1 MPEHGAGRKGTPL
14 PIYVGGAS
22 GRHAPR
28 KKPFVKRGSR
38 NRSGDEKE
46 TSPGKRKGV
55 LLTERRTWNLLWAL
69 FIIAFVICLVCL
81 VTLGRMVQDGSISNN
96 EVSGGDSTKRGL
108 FAVWKENQVLAK
120 LKRLSHMFTSVD
132 ETKVKNLVTRHELSN
147 LGDYECVG
155 WRQTTNCTP
164 AGEREYENDKN
175 CTELIPNGVS
185 GYCEVR
191 NTRTGESNRV
201 LAMHC
206 DSLRPGV
213 QFKCDMFQSLLSYS
227 ILSTDYEH
235 DPNFSY
241 THNQDVFRARNKLSN
256 TPIPVGEDGLKNESV
271 GQLELSFDRGIV
283 FVIYEKLLLGA
294 YVSVRSLRA
303 LGCTL
308 PIEMW
313 YKTSETNV
321 EHPLLRL
328 MVEEFGV
335 YLRVIEDPL
344 ATHFYTKL
352 YAIFYSAFDNVLLL
366 DADNFAVR
374 DPNYLFDTQ
383 EFVETGAIFWPDFWK
398 PGNTIFNIHKNS
410 YVWDFFGKRPG
421 DDQPTDALQGVER
434 AHVLRLLSAP
444 STRGVAARVGR
455 QGSVPVR
462 VAQVKSTFHMTPRP
476 PGSAGTKHPD
486 YDLFCG
492 VTMVQ
497 HDPSGR
503 VIFLHRNTEKLTYAN
518 NRILWTHIQQYKRT
532 SALADYYVRGANGGK
547 VFPQFKRCFGK
558 DVHYE
563 KLFTLKPM
571 SAFPF
576 ENLEDDL
583 LRFAAA
589 GAEVLRLADY
599 KEKDEEQTEETN
611 KAEPGGR
618 MQHNKMFAFFFLIVI
633 SCALGL
639 ICVAS
644 LIQQRDLQL
653 QRLAVRSL
661 HGANE
666 HDANGLRGQMELMQQ
681 PAEDDNAADDLSN
694 FECVGWKARR
704 DCSPDGGPDPPND
717 RACNGTV
724 HNGES
729 GYCEI
734 RHKVTGEVHQV
745 MKMHCNSLRPDVAFK
760 CEEFATFLGYGRKAT
775 EYVHDKTFSM
785 ENCRKELVDDQLAAA
800 AAANEKP
807 KVADGDMVDKIRRG
821 VELSRTTAPA
831 RDIPQLRIELP
842 IVATPPPSFKR
853 GIVFVV
859 YEKMLQSVYASVR
872 SLRSMGCTLPVE
884 LWYKRSETN
893 PSHPLLRELTGRYG
907 AYVRE
912 IRDPRASKFYTKTYA
927 VFYSAFD
934 QVLLLDADN
943 FAVRDPT
950 YLFDTPQFQNDG
962 AIFWPD
968 FWRPKKT
975 IFNIQP
981 TSFVWEVFDLQPV
994 DMFEQE
1000 SGQVLINRKMHHK
1013 ALNVL
1018 MYYAFNPSIFERLR
1032 LAWGDKDLFRFAWL
1046 KTGSSFHMIETPPG
1060 SAGLKLPDQN
1070 IFCGVTM
1077 VQHDPERGVV
1087 FLHRNQEKLSSENR
1101 EKVWAHI
1108 QEFRMDE
1115 VGLDEYDVRGANG
1128 GRLNAATARI
1138 FITRRRSRVKAM
1150 NELPFAG
1157 LEQRLLNFVQEAARI
1172 DGTVDEQANVIQ
1184 GEDVVDVADPAHQ

>member
-256 TPIPVGEDGLKNESV
+256 TPIP
-271 GQLELSFDRGIV
+271 
-283 FVIYEKLLLGA
+283 
-294 YVSVRSLRA
+294 
-303 LGCTL
+303 
-308 PIEMW
+308 
-313 YKTSETNV
+313 
-321 EHPLLRL
+321 
-328 MVEEFGV
+328 
-335 YLRVIEDPL
+335 
-344 ATHFYTKL
+344 
-352 YAIFYSAFDNVLLL
+352 
-366 DADNFAVR
+366 
-374 DPNYLFDTQ
+374 
-383 EFVETGAIFWPDFWK
+383 
-398 PGNTIFNIHKNS
+398 
-410 YVWDFFGKRPG
+410 
-421 DDQPTDALQGVER
+421 
-434 AHVLRLLSAP
+434 
-444 STRGVAARVGR
+444 
-455 QGSVPVR
+455 
-462 VAQVKSTFHMTPRP
+462 
-476 PGSAGTKHPD
+476 
-486 YDLFCG
+486 
-492 VTMVQ
+492 

-611 KAEPGGR
+611 KAEP
-618 MQHNKMFAFFFLIVI
+618 
-633 SCALGL
+633 
-639 ICVAS
+639 
-644 LIQQRDLQL
+644 
-653 QRLAVRSL
+653 
-661 HGANE
+661 
-666 HDANGLRGQMELMQQ
+666 
-681 PAEDDNAADDLSN
+681 
-694 FECVGWKARR
+694 
-704 DCSPDGGPDPPND
+704 
-717 RACNGTV
+717 
-724 HNGES
+724 
-729 GYCEI
+729 
-734 RHKVTGEVHQV
+734 
-745 MKMHCNSLRPDVAFK
+745 
-760 CEEFATFLGYGRKAT
+760 
-775 EYVHDKTFSM
+775 
-785 ENCRKELVDDQLAAA
+785 
-800 AAANEKP
+800 
-807 KVADGDMVDKIRRG
+807 
-821 VELSRTTAPA
+821 
-831 RDIPQLRIELP
+831 
-842 IVATPPPSFKR
+842 
-853 GIVFVV
+853 
-859 YEKMLQSVYASVR
+859 
-872 SLRSMGCTLPVE
+872 
-884 LWYKRSETN
+884 
-893 PSHPLLRELTGRYG
+893 
-907 AYVRE
+907 
-912 IRDPRASKFYTKTYA
+912 
-927 VFYSAFD
+927 
-934 QVLLLDADN
+934 
-943 FAVRDPT
+943 
-950 YLFDTPQFQNDG
+950 
-962 AIFWPD
+962 
-968 FWRPKKT
+968 
-975 IFNIQP
+975 
-981 TSFVWEVFDLQPV
+981 
-994 DMFEQE
+994 
-1000 SGQVLINRKMHHK
+1000 
-1013 ALNVL
+1013 
-1018 MYYAFNPSIFERLR
+1018 
-1032 LAWGDKDLFRFAWL
+1032 
-1046 KTGSSFHMIETPPG
+1046 
-1060 SAGLKLPDQN
+1060 
-1070 IFCGVTM
+1070 
-1077 VQHDPERGVV
+1077 
-1087 FLHRNQEKLSSENR
+1087 
-1101 EKVWAHI
+1101 
-1108 QEFRMDE
+1108 
-1115 VGLDEYDVRGANG
+1115 
-1128 GRLNAATARI
+1128 
-1138 FITRRRSRVKAM
+1138 
-1150 NELPFAG
+1150 
-1157 LEQRLLNFVQEAARI
+1157 
-1172 DGTVDEQANVIQ
+1172 
-1184 GEDVVDVADPAHQ
+1184 